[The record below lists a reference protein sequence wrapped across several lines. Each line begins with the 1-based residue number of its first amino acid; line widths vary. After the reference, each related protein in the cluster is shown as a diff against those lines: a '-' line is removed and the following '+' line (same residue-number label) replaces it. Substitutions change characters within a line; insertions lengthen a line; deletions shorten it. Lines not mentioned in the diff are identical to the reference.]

1 MSLIIEDTNRL
12 NSLANTII
20 NANKSINIA
29 TATTT
34 ELCEYIENLIP
45 ESTHFSS
52 GVIIPATQITI
63 DSMPEVPFNLGYD
76 ENGEIVVPDI
86 IFIYQAQP
94 IKDGQTYENA
104 SFFTMLCPKLTRTPP
119 EQLNSG
125 VSLFK
130 QTEGNRVA
138 GTIFGANLQYTRLTD
153 NSFFIAPNSK
163 YPFKAQQPIIWMQ
176 IKL

>member
-1 MSLIIEDTNRL
+1 MSLIIEDTSRL
-12 NSLANTII
+12 NSLANAII
-20 NANKSINIA
+20 NSNKSINV
-29 TATTT
+29 TNATTT
-34 ELCEYIENLIP
+34 ELGEYVQNLVP
-45 ESTHFSS
+45 ESSHFSS
-52 GVIIPATQITI
+52 GVIIPATEITI

-104 SFFTMLCPKLTRTPP
+104 SFFTMLNPKLARIPNDQP
-119 EQLNSG
+119 NSG
-125 VSLFK
+125 VSLYK

-138 GTIFGANLQYTRLTD
+138 GSIFGANLQYTRVTD